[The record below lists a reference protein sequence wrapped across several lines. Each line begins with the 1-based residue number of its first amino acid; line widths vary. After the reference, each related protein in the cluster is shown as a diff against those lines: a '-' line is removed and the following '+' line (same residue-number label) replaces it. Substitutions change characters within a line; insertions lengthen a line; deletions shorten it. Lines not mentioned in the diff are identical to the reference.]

1 MHFDLKKLNKRFLF
15 KTASLC
21 AAATFAT
28 ASMPAAI
35 GTKKAFAAE
44 KERVLNV
51 MSWEDYIWD
60 AEASSSPKPALIKN
74 FEDYYF
80 KKTGEKVKVVYSTQG
95 TCENMYTELKMNPDY
110 DLVCPSEY
118 MIMKMMDEGLLEKFD
133 RTLESKVTNDDG
145 SKKIGVETYDAGV
158 SHYIA
163 DVFKSL
169 TVNGESV
176 YDYACCYMWGT
187 MGYVYNPEKVGDDI
201 NHWSAVWNEKYK
213 NKSTIKDSVRDSYI
227 LALGNLYSDELLN
240 LAEKLKNGELTSNE
254 YNEKITEIFNRV
266 DDKSLEAAGN
276 DLKNLKNL
284 LYGYEVDSGKKD
296 MAAGKI
302 WINFA
307 WSGDAV
313 YAMDFAEDESEV
325 GENTAELNYCVPLEG
340 SNIFFDGWVMPKGAD
355 VELAQAFVDYIQRP
369 ENAVLN
375 MDFIGYTT
383 SIATEEVCEYVMQTY
398 GLYRKTD
405 IDGVVEYYE
414 ENYDEENDEY
424 SYEKADCEIKTE
436 LDADGNEIYYVLDG
450 DDKIQLYKVDLSHLF
465 NDEFIV
471 YTDTLGRQ
479 FSAQYP
485 DLDVVTRCT
494 VMGHMDNEKLE
505 KLNYMWAEAKE
516 GNSDF
521 MLLAVAV
528 IAGVLCVFVIIYVL
542 IDKGVFDRHGKKGY
556 TLIKSEEIK

>member
-1 MHFDLKKLNKRFLF
+1 MAFFKKSNKSVVLKA
-15 KTASLC
+15 ASLGV
-21 AAATFAT
+21 
-28 ASMPAAI
+28 AAI
-35 GTKKAFAAE
+35 TAFAVFSPAISGTKKTFAAS

-60 AEASSSPKPALIKN
+60 AEATSTQKPALIQN

-80 KKTGEKVKVVYSTQG
+80 KTTGEKVKVVYSTQG
-95 TCENMYTELKMNPDY
+95 TCENMYTELKMNPNY

-118 MIMKMMDEGLLEKFD
+118 MIMKMMAEGLLEKFD
-133 RTLESKVTNDDG
+133 RNLESKVTNEDG

-169 TVNGESV
+169 EVNGESV

-187 MGYVYNPEKVGDDI
+187 MGYVYNPEFVEKSDI
-201 NHWSAVWNEKYK
+201 EHWSAVWNEKYK

-227 LALGNLYSDELLN
+227 LALGNLYSNELLT
-240 LAEKLKNGELTSNE
+240 LADKLKNGELTSKE
-254 YNEKITEIFNRV
+254 YNEKITEVFNRV
-266 DDKSLEAAGN
+266 DDESLEAAGS

-313 YAMDFAEDESEV
+313 YAMDFAEDENEV
-325 GENTAELNYCVPLEG
+325 GENTAELNYCVPIEG

-355 VELAQAFVDYIQRP
+355 VELAQAFVDYIQQP

-383 SIATEEVCEYVMQTY
+383 SIATEEVEEYVMQTY
-398 GLYRKTD
+398 GLYRQTETE
-405 IDGVVEYYE
+405 GVVEYYIE
-414 ENYDEENDEY
+414 EEDESYTKETCNITAISDASVAENDVAY
-424 SYEKADCEIKTE
+424 Y
-436 LDADGNEIYYVLDG
+436 LDDGEEQIRV
-450 DDKIQLYKVDLSHLF
+450 YKVDLSHLF
-465 NDEFIV
+465 NEEFIV

-516 GNSDF
+516 NGGDF
-521 MLLAVAV
+521 MLLAVKIV
-528 IAGVLCVFVIIYVL
+528 IAAIALFITLYIL
-542 IDKGVFDRHGKKGY
+542 IDRGAFDRHGKKGY
-556 TLIKSEEIK
+556 VLIKSEEIK

>member
-1 MHFDLKKLNKRFLF
+1 MKNNKLKRIL
-15 KTASLC
+15 
-21 AAATFAT
+21 AATLAT
-28 ASMPAAI
+28 AFTLSLTAC
-35 GTKKAFAAE
+35 GTSGDGDSYSG
-44 KERVLNV
+44 RVLKV

-60 AEASSSPKPALIKN
+60 SEASSSPKPALIKN
-74 FEDYYF
+74 FEEYYF
-80 KKTGEKVKVVYSTQG
+80 QKTGERVRVEYSTQG
-95 TCENMYTELKMNPDY
+95 TCENMYSELKLNPDY

-118 MIMKMMDEGLLEKFD
+118 MIMKMMAEGMLQKFD
-133 RTLESKVTNDDG
+133 RELTTKVTRDDG
-145 SKKIGVETYDAGV
+145 SKKVGVETYDASV
-158 SHYIA
+158 SHYIE

-169 TVNGESV
+169 NVDGESV

-187 MGYVYNPEKVGDDI
+187 MGYVYNPEHVKDEDI
-201 NHWSAVWNEKYK
+201 KHWSAVWNPEYK
-213 NKSTIKDSVRDSYI
+213 NRSTIKDSVRDSYI
-227 LALGNLYSDELLN
+227 LALGNVYSSELLS
-240 LAEKLKNGELTSNE
+240 LAEKLENGELSSSE

-266 DDKSLEAAGN
+266 DDNSLSTAGG

-325 GENTAELNYCVPLEG
+325 GENTAELNYCVPVEG

-369 ENAVLN
+369 DNAVLN

-398 GLYRKTD
+398 GLYRQTEVEN
-405 IDGVVEYYE
+405 VVEYYE
-414 ENYDEENDEY
+414 YDETADDYSDETVTCELII
-424 SYEKADCEIKTE
+424 SDDDGEEKS
-436 LDADGNEIYYVLDG
+436 YYVLDG
-450 DDKIQLYKVDLSHLF
+450 DQKIELYKVDLSHLF
-465 NDEFIV
+465 NEEFIV

-494 VMGHMDNEKLE
+494 VMGYMDNEKLE

-528 IAGVLCVFVIIYVL
+528 IAGALCLFVVIYVL